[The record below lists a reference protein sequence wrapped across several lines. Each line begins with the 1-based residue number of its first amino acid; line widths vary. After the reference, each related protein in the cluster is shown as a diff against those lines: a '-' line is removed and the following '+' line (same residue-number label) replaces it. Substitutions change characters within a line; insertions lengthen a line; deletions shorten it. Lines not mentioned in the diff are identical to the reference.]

1 MTNAI
6 ATLIKMVIPPGCDC
20 HREGSIYII
29 TCSSYGTARGV
40 WERRFSAIY
49 PLLQKGDV
57 LEVIGDEF
65 HAKSHPKP

>member
-1 MTNAI
+1 MTDAI
-6 ATLIKMVIPPGCDC
+6 ATLIKMIIPPGCDC
-20 HREGSIYII
+20 CREGSFYII
-29 TCSSYGTARGV
+29 SCSSYGTARGI
-40 WERRFSAIY
+40 WERRFAIY